1 MNKKF
6 YDVAMN
12 DNSKWKEAICREG
25 ELYSR
30 ETFTTN
36 IRNSAIIVMKNI
48 NSPSGKPVGYTINN
62 NGKSFILVL
71 GKLYFYKVDINI
83 NAIGLI
89 PSSEKVLNF
98 INEFLTN

>member
-1 MNKKF
+1 M
-6 YDVAMN
+6 
-12 DNSKWKEAICREG
+12 
-25 ELYSR
+25 
-30 ETFTTN
+30 
-36 IRNSAIIVMKNI
+36 
-48 NSPSGKPVGYTINN
+48 GYTINN